1 MPRVP
6 LLRVVLPYVTGILLE
21 DFLRLEPILCGVG
34 AALGLC
40 LWRFRAGGALAGSGE
55 CLLGIGLGALALS
68 LRLSAP
74 IPSTDSQPTVLTL
87 LRSPSRSGLSCR
99 LMVYV
104 HSSLP
109 GPAYLGAP
117 PEACQLLPGA
127 RAVAKLELGSLRPAT
142 NPGASSRRDYW
153 ARRGVRA
160 GGRVRGQ
167 ILPVGDP
174 PRTPRVWLERA
185 RRRLGDALD
194 PPDWPGRSGGLLRA
208 LATGDRTLLDEDVR
222 GSFSRAGVAH
232 LLAVSG
238 LHVGWV
244 FAVGR
249 FASGWLLK
257 ATPSLALLR
266 RATSLSMVAGTLCAL
281 GYALLTGPGI
291 PALRAS
297 AMAFAGAV
305 AVIGGRRAASWNGLA
320 LAVLVVVALEPAS
333 VFAPAFQLSFAAV
346 SGIILWHPKP
356 GKVHSLLHCAL
367 AASLATAP
375 FVALLGA
382 PLPLAGLLANLVAV
396 PLFGAVLVPLA
407 LAVGTVA
414 ALNPAL
420 GEFPLRIAHL
430 ATEIGIRL
438 VGLLESPDVLAAV
451 GDRVTFAL
459 GLAVT
464 GFGVRLLHLGRRV
477 LAVPVLF
484 AALVALGVG
493 LTSSRAN
500 TDSPTSL
507 LFLDVGHGDSI
518 LVRSGIGA
526 WLIDTGPQ
534 LAGFDAGR
542 YVVVPALR
550 AEGVRRLNALVL
562 THSDRDHI
570 GGAVS
575 VLRAVDVD
583 ELWMSRETVFA
594 AGGEPVRRQAAR
606 SGVPIRLVAAGDTYD
621 GHGLK
626 MSVLWPPPGRVQKS
640 SNRASLVLR
649 ISSGERCAM
658 LPGDVPVDVERVLAR
673 ASTPCEVLKLSHHGS
688 ASSSAT
694 AWLDALAPKIAVVS
708 AGRRARSP
716 LPHPLVRR
724 RVREAGIELWET
736 SRSGAIRI
744 GLSEAVLRAEPF
756 LPSGEA
762 RR

>member
-1 MPRVP
+1 
-6 LLRVVLPYVTGILLE
+6 
-21 DFLRLEPILCGVG
+21 
-34 AALGLC
+34 
-40 LWRFRAGGALAGSGE
+40 
-55 CLLGIGLGALALS
+55 
-68 LRLSAP
+68 
-74 IPSTDSQPTVLTL
+74 
-87 LRSPSRSGLSCR
+87 
-99 LMVYV
+99 
-104 HSSLP
+104 
-109 GPAYLGAP
+109 
-117 PEACQLLPGA
+117 
-127 RAVAKLELGSLRPAT
+127 
-142 NPGASSRRDYW
+142 
-153 ARRGVRA
+153 
-160 GGRVRGQ
+160 
-167 ILPVGDP
+167 
-174 PRTPRVWLERA
+174 
-185 RRRLGDALD
+185 
-194 PPDWPGRSGGLLRA
+194 LLRA
-208 LATGDRTLLDEDVR
+208 LATGDRTFLEEDVR

-249 FASGWLLK
+249 IVSGWLLK
-257 ATPSLALLR
+257 TTPSLALLR
-266 RATSLSMVAGTLCAL
+266 RATTLSMVTGTLCAL

-297 AMAFAGAV
+297 AMAFAGTL
-305 AVIGGRRAASWNGLA
+305 AVIGGRRAASWNGLV

-356 GKVHSLLHCAL
+356 AKLHSLLHCTL

-382 PLPLAGLLANLVAV
+382 PLPLAGLLANLIAV
-396 PLFGAVLVPLA
+396 PLFGAALVPLA
-407 LAVGTVA
+407 LAVGMLA
-414 ALNPAL
+414 ALTPSL
-420 GEFPLRIAHL
+420 GELPLRVAHL
-430 ATEIGIRL
+430 ASEMGIRL
-438 VGLLESPDVLAAV
+438 VGLLESPDLLAAAS
-451 GDRVTFAL
+451 DRVTFAL
-459 GLAVT
+459 GLAAA
-464 GFGVRLLHLGRRV
+464 GFGLRLLQLGRRV
-477 LAVPVLF
+477 LAAPVLL
-484 AALVALGVG
+484 AALVAFGVG
-493 LTSSRAN
+493 LTSSRVN
-500 TDSPTSL
+500 TDSATSL

-518 LVRSGIGA
+518 LVRSGTGA
-526 WLIDTGPQ
+526 WLIDAGPQ

-562 THSDRDHI
+562 THSDRDHV

-575 VLRAVDVD
+575 VLRAVEVD
-583 ELWMSRETVFA
+583 ELWMSRETLHAV
-594 AGGEPVRRQAAR
+594 GGGPVRRQAAR
-606 SGVPIRLVAAGDTYD
+606 SGIPIRLVAAGDTHD

-626 MSVLWPPPGRVQKS
+626 MSVLWPPLGQVLES

-658 LPGDVPVDVERVLAR
+658 LPGDVPVDVERALAQV
-673 ASTPCEVLKLSHHGS
+673 STPCEVLKLSHHGS
-688 ASSSAT
+688 ASSSAA
-694 AWLDALAPKIAVVS
+694 AWLEALAPRIAVVS

-744 GLSEAVLRAEPF
+744 GLSEAPPRVEPF
-756 LPSGEA
+756 LRSGET